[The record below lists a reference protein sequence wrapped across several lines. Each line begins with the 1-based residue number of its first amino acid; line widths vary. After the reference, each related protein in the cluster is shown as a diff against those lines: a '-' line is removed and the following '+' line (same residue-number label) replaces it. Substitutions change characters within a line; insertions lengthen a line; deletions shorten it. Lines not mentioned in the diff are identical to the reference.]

1 MKTLSKVWIVLALLL
16 VALPA
21 RCETDD
27 TWDRYF
33 TGQEDGTTAHDAAG
47 GSANSSISW
56 GRWAA
61 INLTLL
67 AALAG
72 VYVYTRRKKKGGL
85 PAWLRRPSKGAQTDP
100 GLKVASS
107 VSLGNGQT
115 VHMVRGDGF
124 RVLVGSWSGGMTS
137 LGTVPDASPDAAP
150 VALPA
155 PAPSLPA
162 VLEEPPAEPVVEA
175 TVEAI
180 PFPALM
186 ETSVEADESH
196 EELTEQVL
204 SRVRKLRAGMGVVLL
219 ALAAVWVLPQV
230 ALAAPAPMAELAG
243 NFGNAEGSEWIES
256 ALFALGILTVLAL
269 APALLI
275 TLTSFTRLVIVF
287 AFLRQALGT
296 QNTPPNQVLIGLSLF
311 LTFFI
316 MAPTFEQMKREA
328 LDPYMAEEITFEVA
342 LDRGVIPLREF
353 MFRQTRIADLE
364 LMVEYHAGPRPTS
377 RVDVPLTALVPAFMI
392 SELKTAFEIGF
403 LLYVP
408 FLIVDLIVSTVLLAM
423 GMMVLPPIII
433 SLPFKILLFLL
444 VDGWNLLV
452 KSLLMGF
459 G

>member
-1 MKTLSKVWIVLALLL
+1 MKTLSKAWIALALLL

-33 TGQEDGTTAHDAAG
+33 TGQEDGTTAQDAAVAPA
-47 GSANSSISW
+47 SSSISW

-67 AALAG
+67 AGLAG
-72 VYVYTRRKKKGGL
+72 VYVYTRRKKRGL
-85 PAWLRRPSKGAQTDP
+85 PAWLRRPSKKAQAAPD
-100 GLKVASS
+100 LNVASS

-115 VHMVRGDGF
+115 VHLVRGAGF

-137 LGTVPDASPDAAP
+137 LGTVPDASPA
-150 VALPA
+150 PA
-155 PAPSLPA
+155 PALP
-162 VLEEPPAEPVVEA
+162 VVIEEPPAETVVEA

-180 PFPALM
+180 PFPVLM
-186 ETSVEADESH
+186 EKSVEPDESH

-219 ALAAVWVLPQV
+219 ALVAVWVLPQV

-275 TLTSFTRLVIVF
+275 TLTSFTRLIIVF

-316 MAPTFEQMKREA
+316 MAPTFDQMKREA
-328 LDPYMAEEITFEVA
+328 LDPYMAEEISFEVA

-364 LMVEYHAGPRPTS
+364 LMVEYHAGPRPAS

>member
-1 MKTLSKVWIVLALLL
+1 MRRAFQGWMLLALLV

-27 TWDRYF
+27 TWDSYF
-33 TGQEDGTTAHDAAG
+33 TGAHAQTAAQEETVAADETT
-47 GSANSSISW
+47 ISW
-56 GRWAA
+56 GRWAVV
-61 INLTLL
+61 NLTLL
-67 AALAG
+67 ALLAG
-72 VYVYTRRKKKGGL
+72 VVGYVRRKKGTL
-85 PAWLRRPSKGAQTDP
+85 PRWLRRTPRAEAEAP
-100 GLKVASS
+100 ALKLSS
-107 VSLGNGQT
+107 SLSLGNGQT
-115 VHMVRGDGF
+115 VHLVQGDGF
-124 RVLVGSWSGGMTS
+124 RVLVGSWTGGMTS
-137 LGTVPDASPDAAP
+137 LGSVSNAARRALQAEPAVPVVLD
-150 VALPA
+150 LPA
-155 PAPSLPA
+155 ERD
-162 VLEEPPAEPVVEA
+162 VDRDVEHI
-175 TVEAI
+175 VEAI

-186 ETSVEADESH
+186 EDEVERDASH

-204 SRVRKLRAGMGVVLL
+204 SRVRQLRSGMGVVLL
-219 ALAAVWVLPQV
+219 ALAAVWILPQV
-230 ALAAPAPMAELAG
+230 ALAAPSPMAELMG
-243 NFGNAEGSEWIES
+243 DFGASEGSEWIES

-269 APALLI
+269 APAMLI

-328 LDPYMAEEITFEVA
+328 LDPYMADEISFEVA
-342 LDRGVIPLREF
+342 VDRGVVPLREF
-353 MFRQTRIADLE
+353 MFRQTRISDLE
-364 LMVEYHAGPRPTS
+364 LMVEYHAGPRPAS
-377 RVDVPLTALVPAFMI
+377 RAEVPFTALVPAFMI

-459 G
+459 S

>member
-1 MKTLSKVWIVLALLL
+1 MKTFSKVWIVLALLL

-27 TWDRYF
+27 TWDSYF
-33 TGQEDGTTAHDAAG
+33 TSPDDGTTAEAA
-47 GSANSSISW
+47 AVEPAASSISW

-72 VYVYTRRKKKGGL
+72 VYVYTRRKKGGL
-85 PAWLRRPSKGAQTDP
+85 PRWLRRRAKKAEADP
-100 GLKVASS
+100 DLKVASS

-115 VHMVRGDGF
+115 VHLVRGDGF

-137 LGTVPDASPDAAP
+137 LGTVSDAAP
-150 VALPA
+150 ATALAMPIA
-155 PAPSLPA
+155 I
-162 VLEEPPAEPVVEA
+162 EEPPAEAV
-175 TVEAI
+175 VEAI

-186 ETSVEADESH
+186 EASVAPDVSH

-204 SRVRKLRAGMGVVLL
+204 SRVRKLRTGSGLILL
-219 ALAAVWVLPQV
+219 ALAAIWALPQV
-230 ALAAPAPMAELAG
+230 ALAAPAPMAELAS

-269 APALLI
+269 APAMLI

-311 LTFFI
+311 LTAFI
-316 MAPTFEQMKREA
+316 MAPTFDQMKREA
-328 LDPYMAEEITFEVA
+328 LDPYMADEISFDVA
-342 LDRGVIPLREF
+342 LDRGVMPLRDF

-364 LMVEYHAGPRPTS
+364 LMVEYHAGPRPNS
-377 RVDVPLTALVPAFMI
+377 RADVPLTALVPAFMI

-459 G
+459 N